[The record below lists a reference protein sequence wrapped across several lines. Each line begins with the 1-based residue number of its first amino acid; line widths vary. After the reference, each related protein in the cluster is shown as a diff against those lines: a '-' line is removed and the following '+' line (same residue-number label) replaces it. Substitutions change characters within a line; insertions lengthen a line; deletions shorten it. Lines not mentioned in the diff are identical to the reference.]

1 MLLYPPVILLP
12 QPYLCIC
19 ECVCEHVPFLFFF
32 FFFFFFSLPL
42 RLEAVRHMRATRA
55 TKPGKLNQR
64 ISRIYRHA
72 IPGLPRMHAHE
83 VSLNLRPNIS
93 PRRSP
98 RRKTGIARKTTPSGA
113 TDLSTSFLPLLSLSL
128 SLSRL
133 SLSSFLISVNF
144 ERTSYHRAAV
154 YVCFTPFCSRGDPNH
169 YRTPC
174 WKLKKLVLENFVF
187 VLYYYYC
194 IYVLYME
201 EGLYR

>member
-1 MLLYPPVILLP
+1 
-12 QPYLCIC
+12 
-19 ECVCEHVPFLFFF
+19 
-32 FFFFFFSLPL
+32 
-42 RLEAVRHMRATRA
+42 MRATRA

-128 SLSRL
+128 SRL

-154 YVCFTPFCSRGDPNH
+154 YVFHPFLQPRGSKSLSHP
-169 YRTPC
+169 
-174 WKLKKLVLENFVF
+174 LLEIEKACIREFRVCTLLLL
-187 VLYYYYC
+187 LYIC
-194 IYVLYME
+194 IIYGGRIVSMILSHIISLSYSLMKAIS
-201 EGLYR
+201 GC

>member
-128 SLSRL
+128 SRVSRYPPSLSRL
-133 SLSSFLISVNF
+133 
-144 ERTSYHRAAV
+144 TSNVRVITARLCM
-154 YVCFTPFCSRGDPNH
+154 CFTPFCSQGDPNH

-201 EGLYR
+201 GGLYR